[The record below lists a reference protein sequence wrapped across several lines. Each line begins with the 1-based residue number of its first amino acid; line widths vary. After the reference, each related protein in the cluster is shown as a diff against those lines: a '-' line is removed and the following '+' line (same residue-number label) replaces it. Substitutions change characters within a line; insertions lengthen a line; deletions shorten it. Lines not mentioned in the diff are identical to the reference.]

1 MVTVT
6 KSNEKIVET
15 VPKSYGKIVKTEGK
29 SILLTHI
36 QDSSLSRLATGTPIK
51 SGEVTLVIF

>member
-1 MVTVT
+1 MT

>member
-1 MVTVT
+1 MT

-36 QDSSLSRLATGTPIK
+36 YKTAHFPDWQQALQ
-51 SGEVTLVIF
+51 